1 MRGKVPFPDKKMY
14 SQISYSENFVN
25 IVNALC
31 DKNPTTRLGYGKD
44 GYKRILQHPW
54 FADVNINDI
63 FQRKVD
69 APYKPASGGDI
80 KEIWNAEVANNLA
93 ESAVSKKI

>member
-1 MRGKVPFPDKKMY
+1 MY

-63 FQRKVD
+63 LQRKVD
-69 APYKPASGGDI
+69 APYKPASGGHI
-80 KEIWNAEVANNLA
+80 KKTWNA
-93 ESAVSKKI
+93 

>member
-1 MRGKVPFPDKKMY
+1 MVRFPDKKKY
-14 SQISYSENFVN
+14 SQISYSEELVN

-44 GYKRILQHPW
+44 GYKRILKHPW

-63 FQRKVD
+63 LQRKVD
-69 APYKPASGGDI
+69 APYKPASDGDI
-80 KEIWNAEVANNLA
+80 KERWNAEVANNLA
-93 ESAVSKKI
+93 ETVLPQIR